1 MKQKAVRITMYAPHD
16 LSPTT
21 VVIMERDID
30 NGMTVAELCDHHAR
44 VAMPGTFC
52 VFDTFE
58 TEDDMVRA
66 SIHAGERIRPED
78 ERNMAISYYYNAAM
92 LRQVADGGVLTNPA
106 PAPLTVEDIT
116 AVLKALAFH
125 PNYSSDKTIQCFT
138 ALGGHQLVELRN
150 GEVSASA
157 VE

>member
-1 MKQKAVRITMYAPHD
+1 MKQKAIRITMYAPHD

-30 NGMTVAELCDHHAR
+30 NGMTVEELCDHHAR

-66 SIHAGERIRPED
+66 SVHAGERIRQDD
-78 ERNMAISYYYNAAM
+78 ERNMAIAYYYNAAL
-92 LRQVADGGVLTNPA
+92 LRQVGEQGVLMNPR

-116 AVLKALAFH
+116 TVLKALALH
-125 PNYSSDKTIQCFT
+125 PNYRPTQTVQCT
-138 ALGGHQLVELRN
+138 TMTGGPQLVMLTK
-150 GEVSASA
+150 GEVTSVAI
-157 VE
+157 